1 MNIKDELFERSR
13 GSFTPPRA
21 QFINMIKNIRMREI
35 QMTLLLRILIT
46 VGLDPSKL
54 IQVKYV

>member
-13 GSFTPPRA
+13 GSLTPPRA

-35 QMTLLLRILIT
+35 QMTLLLRVLT